1 MVPLAVSRQR
11 HLENIVLVC
20 MRLTKRTR
28 EQVRARLKEMDAT
41 MISAEHLI
49 RLFILVIGFWLIGV
63 FFVGHRIY
71 TEIVSV
77 RRHSCV
83 LRFSPPPSSTK
94 LARDLQEDIQ
104 SAVAGH
110 VQCGDWGAVPAD
122 QPVQQGLL
130 VRWL

>member
-1 MVPLAVSRQR
+1 
-11 HLENIVLVC
+11 
-20 MRLTKRTR
+20 
-28 EQVRARLKEMDAT
+28 
-41 MISAEHLI
+41 
-49 RLFILVIGFWLIGV
+49 LVIGFWLIGV

-104 SAVAGH
+104 SAVAEQVMCSAATGEQYPLTSQFNKGSWCGGCEPARAHTSDLVSLGGEQASTSHGIGRAGH
-110 VQCGDWGAVPAD
+110 RFFRHSGFLQSVQIVH
-122 QPVQQGLL
+122 LH
-130 VRWL
+130 

>member
-1 MVPLAVSRQR
+1 
-11 HLENIVLVC
+11 
-20 MRLTKRTR
+20 
-28 EQVRARLKEMDAT
+28 

-49 RLFILVIGFWLIGV
+49 RLFILVIVIGV

-83 LRFSPPPSSTK
+83 LLFSPPPSSTK

-104 SAVAGH
+104 SAVAEQVMCSAATGEPCPLTS
-110 VQCGDWGAVPAD
+110 QFNPGSWCGGCEPARAHTSD
-122 QPVQQGLL
+122 LVSLGGGTGFYKPWHWAGRASLFPSFLQG
-130 VRWL
+130 VCK